1 MECGK
6 TYGDGRLPLY
16 RRKPEQDAKKTAHA
30 ERSLQQSR
38 HTAFYERKTAML
50 SRLALALLFCTCS
63 AITLAAPA
71 HYWIW
76 QGKDKTFCAQTSP
89 GKGWTRIAGPY
100 VKSDCSM

>member
-1 MECGK
+1 MSL
-6 TYGDGRLPLY
+6 RLV
-16 RRKPEQDAKKTAHA
+16 
-30 ERSLQQSR
+30 
-38 HTAFYERKTAML
+38 
-50 SRLALALLFCTCS
+50 LALLFYAFAAS
-63 AITLAAPA
+63 AVAAPA